1 MILAMPL
8 RRLVQV
14 VAAILLGAAVL
25 PAGAS
30 GTTRQH
36 AEWTAVAPGT
46 APAADAE
53 WAAVALPVLWAAPA
67 NGGPLHGAVLRL
79 NFDVPQ
85 PPQRQLGLL
94 LTQLPTGGRVRV
106 NGHLVGDIATDD
118 EGREAMWRRPFLFPL
133 AAPVLATGRNTVTI
147 KIAYGDG
154 THRVG
159 EIVVA
164 PVDQLT
170 GARDL
175 RYFFTNT
182 VPWIG
187 ATLAALIALFFGL
200 LLLRRPDGLLALLAI
215 AGVLWLVYS
224 ALLLLELHPAWLHPV
239 LIALCSA
246 GLGGFMA
253 VTAIT
258 LMRLAH
264 RRLLRAEAA
273 LWIFTAAGP
282 TLMLAT
288 RATSDAALAGAW
300 LVGLA
305 VALAAT
311 LLYAGQRRLRGNA
324 APGGALLA
332 ATALLVLAA
341 VHDGALTLGLPI
353 GTDLPLLPVAGPLVL
368 VALATPLVDRF
379 FRALR
384 EAETARSEMES
395 RVRERE
401 QLLKRNFEWLRE
413 SERAQARNQ
422 ERQRIMQDIHDGLGS
437 QLLSALMLVERRAL
451 SNRQVAQLLRES
463 IDDLRLA
470 IDAIASEEATLADAL
485 GNLRFRMEPRLR
497 AAGIGLAWD
506 VRGLPAELQ
515 LDPGVVLPILRI
527 VQEALTNA
535 LKHSRARAVCVEAR
549 VDGWDADRFLRV
561 RVTDDGRGIGDEG
574 VRGRGL
580 LNMRSRAA
588 KIGAQLSLTSAPGA
602 GTTVAVDLKLAA
614 EPGPRA
620 GEPSKLNTNVV
631 LEQARRL

>member
-1 MILAMPL
+1 
-8 RRLVQV
+8 
-14 VAAILLGAAVL
+14 
-25 PAGAS
+25 
-30 GTTRQH
+30 
-36 AEWTAVAPGT
+36 
-46 APAADAE
+46 
-53 WAAVALPVLWAAPA
+53 
-67 NGGPLHGAVLRL
+67 
-79 NFDVPQ
+79 
-85 PPQRQLGLL
+85 
-94 LTQLPTGGRVRV
+94 
-106 NGHLVGDIATDD
+106 
-118 EGREAMWRRPFLFPL
+118 
-133 AAPVLATGRNTVTI
+133 
-147 KIAYGDG
+147 
-154 THRVG
+154 
-159 EIVVA
+159 
-164 PVDQLT
+164 
-170 GARDL
+170 
-175 RYFFTNT
+175 
-182 VPWIG
+182 
-187 ATLAALIALFFGL
+187 
-200 LLLRRPDGLLALLAI
+200 
-215 AGVLWLVYS
+215 
-224 ALLLLELHPAWLHPV
+224 
-239 LIALCSA
+239 
-246 GLGGFMA
+246 
-253 VTAIT
+253 
-258 LMRLAH
+258 
-264 RRLLRAEAA
+264 
-273 LWIFTAAGP
+273 
-282 TLMLAT
+282 
-288 RATSDAALAGAW
+288 
-300 LVGLA
+300 
-305 VALAAT
+305 
-311 LLYAGQRRLRGNA
+311 
-324 APGGALLA
+324 
-332 ATALLVLAA
+332 VLAA

-535 LKHSRARAVCVEAR
+535 LKHSRARAVRVEAR
-549 VDGWDADRFLRV
+549 VDGRDADRFLRV

-620 GEPSKLNTNVV
+620 GEPSKLNTNVI